1 MKKIFFLIT
10 LLLILPS
17 ISAINLTIE
26 KQSVNEVL
34 ISELDMP
41 AYFDLEITNLGSNDK
56 FKIYNLVG
64 LDISPESIEIDK
76 GETKQLSL
84 KVAPLGQLD
93 IRGLYSF
100 ECFFRGEDESETNTK
115 LTIRIIDL
123 ADAFEIGSEEFN
135 PESNSLEVYIH
146 NKVNF
151 DFGEINAKFK
161 SAFFDFEEN
170 FNLGPNEKKNFDIS
184 LNKEEFKKLMAG
196 FYTLKTEVNVEN
208 EKADIEGV
216 IKFAEKNLV
225 TSTKKDYGFVI
236 NTQIIEKTNEGNVMA
251 KSETVLKKNIISRLF
266 TSFSPSPDIVERQGL
281 EIFYTWDREIKP
293 GETLKITV
301 KTNWLFPLLVVLFIV
316 AIVILSKQS
325 SKTDL
330 VLRKKVSFVKAKGGE
345 FALKVSILV
354 NARKYIEKVSII
366 DRLPP
371 LVKIHERFGGERPL
385 RIDERNKRIDWG
397 FEKLEAGEKR
407 VISYIIYSKIG
418 VLGKFSLP
426 TTTAIYEKEGK
437 VKESTSNRAF
447 FLIDQSKKVVE
458 D

>member
-17 ISAINLTIE
+17 ISAINITIE
-26 KQSVNEVL
+26 RQSINEVL
-34 ISELDMP
+34 ISELNMP
-41 AYFDLEITNLGSNDK
+41 AYFDLQITNNGPDDT

-64 LDISPESIEIDK
+64 FDTFPESVQIDK
-76 GETKQLSL
+76 GETKELSL
-84 KVAPLGQLD
+84 KVAPLGKLD

-100 ECFFRGEDESETNTK
+100 ECFFRGQDESETNEK
-115 LTIRIIDL
+115 LTVRIIDL
-123 ADAFEIGSEEFN
+123 KDAFEIGSEEFD
-135 PESNSLEVYIH
+135 PESNSLEIYLY

-151 DFGEINAKFK
+151 DFENISAKFK
-161 SAFFDFEEN
+161 SAFFDFEDS
-170 FNLGPNEKKNFDIS
+170 FNLGPNEKKSFNIK

-196 FYTLKTEVNVEN
+196 FYTMKTEVNVN
-208 EKADIEGV
+208 DEKANIEGTIRFV
-216 IKFAEKNLV
+216 EKNLV

-236 NTQIIEKTNEGNVMA
+236 NTQIIEKTNEGNVVA
-251 KSETVLKKNIISRLF
+251 ESETVLKKNIISRLF

-293 GETLKITV
+293 GETLTITV
-301 KTNWLFPLLVVLFIV
+301 KTNWLFPLIVVLFVI
-316 AIVILSKQS
+316 AIVILSKKYT
-325 SKTDL
+325 KTDL
-330 VLRKKVSFVKAKGGE
+330 LLRKKVSFVKAKGGE
-345 FALKVSILV
+345 FALKVSLIV

-371 LVKIHERFGGERPL
+371 LVKIHERFGGETPK

-426 TTTAIYEKEGK
+426 TTTAIYERDGK
-437 VKESTSNRAF
+437 VKEATSNRAF
-447 FLIDQSKKVVE
+447 FLIDQIKKEIE